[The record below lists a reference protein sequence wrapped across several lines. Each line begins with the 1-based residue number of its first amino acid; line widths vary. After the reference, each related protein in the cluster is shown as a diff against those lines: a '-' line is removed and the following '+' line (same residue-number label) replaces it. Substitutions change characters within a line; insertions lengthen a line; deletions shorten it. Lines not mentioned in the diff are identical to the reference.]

1 MSNLIPLEFKN
12 QRVLTTKQLAQ
23 VYKTTESNISNNF
36 NNNIEHFKMGT
47 HYYLIE
53 GQKLSEFKR
62 DSYEIGI
69 APNTN
74 KLYLW
79 TERGANRHC
88 KILDTDKAWEQFD
101 NLEEIYFRAKKLRQ
115 LSHMELLELQYKALK
130 DQGDK
135 LDKVTNKV
143 ECLTNKTSYLEN
155 NMVIDHGQEVSI
167 KKAVDKQ
174 IIRVCFGSEAP
185 AYANKDLRN
194 RIYRA
199 LWRDYRT
206 YFNITSYHDTLKKDF
221 SSALR
226 LVNTWKPVGG
236 LLREIQISNNQ
247 LSIEKGL
254 L

>member
-1 MSNLIPLEFKN
+1 MSNLIPLEFNSK
-12 QRVLTTKQLAQ
+12 RILTTKQLAQ

-36 NNNIEHFKMGT
+36 NNNIEHFEKDK
-47 HYYLIE
+47 HYYLLE
-53 GQKLSEFKR
+53 GQELREFKR
-62 DSYEIGI
+62 KSYEIGI
-69 APNTN
+69 APNVN

-101 NLEEIYFRAKKLRQ
+101 NLEENYFRSKQLKQ
-115 LSHMELLELQYKALK
+115 LSPMELLDLQYKALK
-130 DQGDK
+130 DHGDK
-135 LDKVTNKV
+135 LNKVTNKV
-143 ECLTNKTSYLEN
+143 EYLTNKTSYIEN

-236 LLREIQISNNQ
+236 LLREVQIANNQ
-247 LSIEKGL
+247 LSI
-254 L
+254 